1 MRATGSYRFS
11 LVVVIAG
18 AIGMIGGDVS
28 PVVGETQNGKRLTTA
43 RTPPPSSDATP
54 QAVMR
59 SEESA
64 TVTRRGDEFDRV
76 RAVARASGSVRVI
89 VQLDVPNLNA
99 LTAASTTAKGRGGVA
114 QADGQL
120 SGAIGNVRG
129 GELAKLAGTQ
139 HSVNRTYA
147 SVPFVAMTVS
157 ERALDVLRASPG
169 VLGINE
175 DHLAAPTLNN
185 TVNITG
191 ASAAWGEGFDG
202 SGWYVAIL
210 DTGIRASHHFF
221 AGKNIVQACFSLGED
236 GAPGAGGCPNGL
248 SEDTTSPNAA
258 RHFPTSPT
266 SDHGTH
272 VSGIATGN
280 DPTRVP
286 PLYGIARGADI
297 IAIQVFSQF
306 STACGGSPCVLSYS
320 SDQMAGLD
328 HVFSLRSMHNIA
340 SANMSL
346 GGGSYN
352 NQAVCDADNAGVK
365 AAIDNLRGAGIATC
379 IASGNDGFC
388 GSISGPGCI
397 SSAVAVGATTDSDVE
412 YSISNWDPTLL
423 DIYAPGVNILS
434 SVGTSDSSYN
444 GTWSGTSMATPH
456 VAGAW
461 AVLKQADPGADVA
474 TILSALQ
481 TTGDPVAGRCV
492 GTPTQR
498 RIQIDLAL
506 GTRRTKFIQ
515 LPDDTGED
523 MASNLDRTDMSPN
536 TVVADDFV
544 SDGRPI
550 TAVRW
555 WGSNL
560 SLGAAAT
567 AAANSA
573 DQALR
578 TRSEQ
583 PTGTRGVPRGS
594 TIINLGA
601 QSLAQI
607 PEEVRSRGVQHWNG
621 GGLGGTAGLGSVVY
635 ENIVPSTSYFPPGV
649 GVILGDDMLLTATAS
664 ELVSFDNV
672 LVFAE
677 AGANYD
683 VTIELWTDDGSGN
696 PSAIIPGTTCAAS
709 ALPPGTT
716 WTLGCPVAPGIMLP
730 SRVWMMLTF
739 STPEAGWVITE
750 TAEVGFTNDYF
761 WLIPPGDGYWFGGT
775 PYAGFAGRILAVSC
789 GDGVVEGNEQ
799 CDPPDGI
806 TCDNNCQVIP
816 NPPIDGWLV
825 SFHEPLTLG
834 GPPSPPLA
842 LYFCDAT
849 IVTVAATSFGAC
861 DTHPVRRYDVDLVDC
876 CLLHSY
882 PDSRNLLTPGQPGAF
897 LETECF
903 NYDIDIQAVVG
914 HTFLS
919 ADGVCTTEVL
929 TGNTA
934 AIDFWGWHTT
944 SVEHGLRP
952 ALRSMVS
959 MSGPDWL
966 YGPWANIT
974 PTCSAPNMAFQ
985 LLTDTSGSSGDCND
999 NGRPDVCESGPDCQ
1013 PNGVLDECDIAA
1025 GTSQDC
1031 QPNTIPDEC
1040 DIASGA
1046 ADCQPNGVPDVC
1058 ELAGNDENGNGIP
1071 DECDPP
1077 GNIVWDANDLSTD
1090 RTTRSLRFRVE
1101 GKTDPLL
1108 EDAIKVTMVDLQN
1121 PQPPNAGCCPPKDFH
1136 TYESATCTDD
1146 PPVGGGGCARW
1157 VGNPGTFL
1165 ESQDLPAL
1173 GNYRAARLQC
1183 TPFYTDWVAE
1193 TATTPITVVG
1203 AEIMPS
1209 STYGV
1214 QTYGASCMGN
1224 EGTCTNVGTAVTMC
1238 TRRSGDVTAPYQNP
1252 AVSLSQPDGL
1262 DVGLLVAKFKGA
1274 LSPSKGVLQLQPN
1287 LLELNGDINALDIL
1301 AGVDAFRGKAYSFD
1315 GPCPCPSQA
1324 TCGAFACPPT
1334 VCTATNICV
1343 GGTNNGADCRVCSN
1357 KKCSGF
1363 PPNTVCTGTGQGNCP
1378 SGQTCNFINCTD
1390 NTPCI
1395 PTGGT
1400 CQPSDSPCT
1409 GGGVCTLSSTLG
1421 LGAGAM
1427 CVKTCVGGSNDGEPC
1442 INDSHCPGSSCG
1454 SGFCRDACG
1463 RCSPP

>member
-18 AIGMIGGDVS
+18 AIGMIGGGVS

-64 TVTRRGDEFDRV
+64 TVTRRGGEFDRV

-147 SVPFVAMTVS
+147 SVPFIALTVS
-157 ERALDVLRASPG
+157 EQALNVLQASPG
-169 VLGINE
+169 ILGINE
-175 DHLAAPTLNN
+175 DRLAAPTLNN

-191 ASAAWGEGFDG
+191 ASAAWAQGSDG

-210 DTGIRASHHFF
+210 DTGIRASHKFF
-221 AGKNIVQACFSLGED
+221 AGKSIVQACFASGED
-236 GAPGAGGCPNGL
+236 GFPGVGDCPNGL
-248 SEDTTSPNAA
+248 SSDTTSPNAA
-258 RHFPTSPT
+258 RHFPTPPT

-272 VSGIATGN
+272 VSGIAAGN
-280 DPTRVP
+280 DPTRLP

-306 STACGGSPCVLSYS
+306 FGLGDVRAYS

-328 HVFSLRSMHNIA
+328 YVFSLRGTYNIA

-388 GSISGPGCI
+388 GSISGPACI
-397 SSAVAVGATTDSDVE
+397 SSAVAVGATTDSNVE
-412 YSISNWDPTLL
+412 ASISNWDPTLL
-423 DIYAPGVNILS
+423 DIYGPGVNILS
-434 SVGTSDSSYN
+434 SVGTSDSSYEGN
-444 GTWSGTSMATPH
+444 WSGTSMAAPH

-461 AVLKQADPGADVA
+461 AILKQADPGADVA

-481 TTGDPVAGRCV
+481 TTGDPVTGRCV

-506 GTRRTKFIQ
+506 GTRRTKFLQ

-523 MASNLDRTDMSPN
+523 TASNLDPTDMSPN
-536 TVVADDFV
+536 SVVADDFV

-560 SLGAAAT
+560 SAGSAAAT
-567 AAANSA
+567 SAQAQAPDRRESATLETSASIPAYTELELASMMAEKARQAASRPTPASDPLDEPLAGGDTCATATVIPALPYSDSGNTCAFEHDYDEVCPNTNPGGRDVAYVFTPPTNMVVDISLCANSA
-573 DQALR
+573 YDTKLYVYEGSCPGTDVACNDDICSTPSFQQAWVSSLWGVSLTGGLTYYIIVDGYSTLDCGNYTLDITLYVPCDVTCDLGATPENEPNCGMPSDTVNGGCNSTPSVFTPILCGDTFCGTGAYNGTNRDTDWYKLVLGVPATVTWTVTAEFQALVGIV
-578 TRSEQ
+578 E
-583 PTGTRGVPRGS
+583 TGGVDTCEGITGFRVYTVLPPC
-594 TIINLGA
+594 T
-601 QSLAQI
+601 
-607 PEEVRSRGVQHWNG
+607 
-621 GGLGGTAGLGSVVY
+621 TGSVIDFLPAGTWYLFVAPDFAALVTCGAEY
-635 ENIVPSTSYFPPGV
+635 NAALTCGPPPVCGNGIVEPGEECDPP
-649 GVILGDDMLLTATAS
+649 
-664 ELVSFDNV
+664 N
-672 LVFAE
+672 
-677 AGANYD
+677 
-683 VTIELWTDDGSGN
+683 
-696 PSAIIPGTTCAAS
+696 GTTCNA
-709 ALPPGTT
+709 TCQFVT
-716 WTLGCPVAPGIMLP
+716 
-730 SRVWMMLTF
+730 
-739 STPEAGWVITE
+739 
-750 TAEVGFTNDYF
+750 
-761 WLIPPGDGYWFGGT
+761 
-775 PYAGFAGRILAVSC
+775 C

-799 CDPPDGI
+799 CDPPDGLFCDS
-806 TCDNNCQVIP
+806 TCQLIP

-834 GPPSPPLA
+834 GAPSPPLA

-861 DTHPVRRYDVDLVDC
+861 DAHPVRQYDVDLVDC

-882 PDSRNLLTPGQPGAF
+882 ADSRNGLTPGQPGAF

-903 NYDIDIQAVVG
+903 NYDLDIQAVVG

-934 AIDFWGWHTT
+934 TIDFWGWHTT

-985 LLTDTSGSSGDCND
+985 LLTDTTTVGGDCNH
-999 NGRPDVCESGPDCQ
+999 NGILDACESLPDCQ

-1058 ELAGNDENGNGIP
+1058 ELAGNDANGNGIP

-1077 GNIVWDANDLSTD
+1077 GNIVWDANELSPD

-1101 GKTDPLL
+1101 GKTDPSL

-1121 PQPPNAGCCPPKDFH
+1121 PQPENAVCCPPQDFSA
-1136 TYESATCTDD
+1136 YEYGASCTD
-1146 PPVGGGGCARW
+1146 PGGCARW
-1157 VGNPGTFL
+1157 VGEPGTFY
-1165 ESQDLPAL
+1165 EA
-1173 GNYRAARLQC
+1173 
-1183 TPFYTDWVAE
+1183 
-1193 TATTPITVVG
+1193 
-1203 AEIMPS
+1203 
-1209 STYGV
+1209 
-1214 QTYGASCMGN
+1214 
-1224 EGTCTNVGTAVTMC
+1224 
-1238 TRRSGDVTAPYQNP
+1238 
-1252 AVSLSQPDGL
+1252 
-1262 DVGLLVAKFKGA
+1262 
-1274 LSPSKGVLQLQPN
+1274 
-1287 LLELNGDINALDIL
+1287 
-1301 AGVDAFRGKAYSFD
+1301 
-1315 GPCPCPSQA
+1315 
-1324 TCGAFACPPT
+1324 
-1334 VCTATNICV
+1334 
-1343 GGTNNGADCRVCSN
+1343 
-1357 KKCSGF
+1357 
-1363 PPNTVCTGTGQGNCP
+1363 
-1378 SGQTCNFINCTD
+1378 
-1390 NTPCI
+1390 
-1395 PTGGT
+1395 
-1400 CQPSDSPCT
+1400 
-1409 GGGVCTLSSTLG
+1409 
-1421 LGAGAM
+1421 
-1427 CVKTCVGGSNDGEPC
+1427 
-1442 INDSHCPGSSCG
+1442 
-1454 SGFCRDACG
+1454 
-1463 RCSPP
+1463 

>member
-1 MRATGSYRFS
+1 
-11 LVVVIAG
+11 
-18 AIGMIGGDVS
+18 
-28 PVVGETQNGKRLTTA
+28 
-43 RTPPPSSDATP
+43 
-54 QAVMR
+54 
-59 SEESA
+59 
-64 TVTRRGDEFDRV
+64 
-76 RAVARASGSVRVI
+76 
-89 VQLDVPNLNA
+89 
-99 LTAASTTAKGRGGVA
+99 
-114 QADGQL
+114 
-120 SGAIGNVRG
+120 
-129 GELAKLAGTQ
+129 
-139 HSVNRTYA
+139 
-147 SVPFVAMTVS
+147 
-157 ERALDVLRASPG
+157 
-169 VLGINE
+169 
-175 DHLAAPTLNN
+175 
-185 TVNITG
+185 
-191 ASAAWGEGFDG
+191 
-202 SGWYVAIL
+202 
-210 DTGIRASHHFF
+210 
-221 AGKNIVQACFSLGED
+221 
-236 GAPGAGGCPNGL
+236 
-248 SEDTTSPNAA
+248 
-258 RHFPTSPT
+258 
-266 SDHGTH
+266 
-272 VSGIATGN
+272 
-280 DPTRVP
+280 
-286 PLYGIARGADI
+286 LYGIARGADI
-297 IAIQVFSQF
+297 IAVQVFSQF
-306 STACGGSPCVLSYS
+306 TAAQCGGSPCVRSWS
-320 SDQMAGLD
+320 SDQIAGLD
-328 HVFSLRSMHNIA
+328 HVFSLRSTHNIA

-461 AVLKQADPGADVA
+461 AILKQVDPGADVA
-474 TILSALQ
+474 TILSSLQ
-481 TTGDPVAGRCV
+481 TTGHPVV
-492 GTPTQR
+492 GHCGSPPSQR

-523 MASNLDRTDMSPN
+523 TASNLDRTDMSPN

-550 TAVRW
+550 TAIRW

-583 PTGTRGVPRGS
+583 PTGTRGVPFGS
-594 TIINLGA
+594 TITNLGA

-607 PEEVRSRGVQHWNG
+607 PEEVRSHGVQHWNG
-621 GGLGGTAGLGSVVY
+621 GGLGGTAAVGSVVY
-635 ENIVPSTSYFPPGV
+635 ENIVPITSYFPPGV

-683 VTIELWTDDGSGN
+683 VTIELWTDDGSGS

-709 ALPPGTT
+709 GLPPGTT
-716 WTLGCPVAPGIMLP
+716 WTLGCGVAPGIILP
-730 SRVWMMLTF
+730 ARVWMMLTF
-739 STPEAGWVITE
+739 STPDAGWVITE

-789 GDGVVEGNEQ
+789 GDGIVEGGEQ

-849 IVTVAATSFGAC
+849 IVTVAATSFAAC
-861 DTHPVRRYDVDLVDC
+861 DAHPVRRYDVDLVDC
-876 CLLHSY
+876 CLVHSY

-929 TGNTA
+929 TSNTA
-934 AIDFWGWHTT
+934 TIDFWGWHTT
-944 SVEHGLRP
+944 GTEHGLRP

-966 YGPWANIT
+966 YGPWNLLA
-974 PTCSAPNMAFQ
+974 PDCSAPNMAFQ
-985 LLTDTSGSSGDCND
+985 LLTDTSGSGGDCND

-1013 PNGVLDECDIAA
+1013 PNEVLDECDIAA

-1040 DIASGA
+1040 DIRDCPPNDLACQ
-1046 ADCQPNGVPDVC
+1046 DCQSDGIPDSC
-1058 ELAGNDENGNGIP
+1058 QLADNDANGNGKP
-1071 DECDPP
+1071 DECDPTKPQAGPPPDKTRFLGLIIVPPPTGP
-1077 GNIVWDANDLSTD
+1077 GSPTA
-1090 RTTRSLRFRVE
+1090 LRVS
-1101 GKTDPLL
+1101 
-1108 EDAIKVTMVDLQN
+1108 MVDLQN
-1121 PQPPNAGCCPPKDFH
+1121 PVPSNADCCPPPDFSA
-1136 TYESATCTDD
+1136 YEAGASCTD
-1146 PPVGGGGCARW
+1146 PGSCVRW
-1157 VGNPGTFL
+1157 VGKPGIFL
-1165 ESQDLPAL
+1165 ENQDDVGA
-1173 GNYRAARLQC
+1173 GSFKAARLQC
-1183 TPFYTDWVAE
+1183 TPYYRDWTLDGVFYVTGGEIVPSSKYDVQALAATCAGIE
-1193 TATTPITVVG
+1193 ASCLDVSPSLRVTTARFGDIATRFNPPDPSTQPDAIDVTQLVNKFKNVVG
-1203 AEIMPS
+1203 APPK
-1209 STYGV
+1209 V
-1214 QTYGASCMGN
+1214 QM
-1224 EGTCTNVGTAVTMC
+1224 
-1238 TRRSGDVTAPYQNP
+1238 
-1252 AVSLSQPDGL
+1252 
-1262 DVGLLVAKFKGA
+1262 
-1274 LSPSKGVLQLQPN
+1274 QLQPN
-1287 LLELNGDINALDIL
+1287 LPELNGDINGLDVTVC
-1301 AGVDAFRGKAYSFD
+1301 VDAIKGKAYAYR
-1315 GPCPCPSQA
+1315 GPCPCPSLV
-1324 TCGAFACPPT
+1324 TCGPGAGSLAC
-1334 VCTATNICV
+1334 A
-1343 GGTNNGADCRVCSN
+1343 GGV
-1357 KKCSGF
+1357 
-1363 PPNTVCTGTGQGNCP
+1363 
-1378 SGQTCNFINCTD
+1378 
-1390 NTPCI
+1390 
-1395 PTGGT
+1395 GT
-1400 CQPSDSPCT
+1400 CINSGLP
-1409 GGGVCTLSSTLG
+1409 G
-1421 LGAGAM
+1421 LGPGAM